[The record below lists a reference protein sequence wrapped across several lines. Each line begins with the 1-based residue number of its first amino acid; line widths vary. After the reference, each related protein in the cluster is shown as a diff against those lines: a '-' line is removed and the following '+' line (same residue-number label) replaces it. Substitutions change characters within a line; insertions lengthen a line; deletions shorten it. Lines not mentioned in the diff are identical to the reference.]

1 MNTRG
6 VIMGGGGLFKYRV
19 EFLGLIP
26 RVFIHTSVCSMKAIT
41 KNGRE
46 VLKGKGNPTQK

>member
-1 MNTRG
+1 
-6 VIMGGGGLFKYRV
+6 LFKYRV